1 LGEKMSHLRICSI
14 SIKQFNKNIAKKS
27 MELLA
32 QFLKGEIVT
41 KVEDYY
47 GVKYSVLIGVKAP
60 NIRGF
65 GIRITKDGLQVV
77 GDDYA
82 QTMKLWQLRD
92 LFQQFYTSTA
102 VQFALLK
109 LGYQVGQY
117 VQKDGNIL
125 VRGVR
130 LRGYVV

>member
-1 LGEKMSHLRICSI
+1 MSHLRICSV
-14 SIKQFNKNIAKKS
+14 SIKQFNKDIAKKAI
-27 MELLA
+27 ELLA
-32 QFLKGEIVT
+32 QFLKGEVVT

-47 GVKYSVLIGVKAP
+47 GHKYSVLIGVRAP

-82 QTMKLWQLRD
+82 QTIALRQLRD
-92 LFQQFYTSTA
+92 LFVQFYTSTA

-109 LGYQVGQY
+109 LGYQVGQHM
-117 VQKDGNIL
+117 QRDGNIL